1 MYQLVSWLE
10 HTGRVTDMG
19 LEVTREI
26 WTLTGEISSV
36 RTDALAVEEPLEIRI
51 NSQAITTTMRTPG
64 HDLELTLGWL
74 LGEGIISSLEDLVGL
89 ELDANEE
96 NVVQVRMRESLE
108 PILEPRQ
115 YSSGSACG
123 VCGKTSLE
131 QIHARGLQRITN
143 SAHVTARVLYSL
155 PDVLREV
162 QTTFKSTG
170 GLHAAALFTLEG
182 ELLAMREDVG
192 RHNAVDKLVGFSRL
206 ENLPLEQSVML
217 VSGRVGFEIAQ
228 KSVAAR
234 VPILAAVGAPSSLAV
249 DLAREFNLSLIGF
262 LRGERANVYSGFGR
276 IARDSV
282 QNPKTL

>member
-1 MYQLVSWLE
+1 
-10 HTGRVTDMG
+10 MG

-26 WTLTGEISSV
+26 WTLEGEKTSI
-36 RTDALAVEEPLEIRI
+36 RTDALAVEEPLEIRV

-74 LGEGIISSLEDLVGL
+74 LGEGIISSLEDLNGL
-89 ELDANEE
+89 EPDAHEE
-96 NVVQVRMRESLE
+96 NVIQVRLRDGLESNF
-108 PILEPRQ
+108 EPRQ

-131 QIHARGLQRITN
+131 QIHARGLQKISSRIQIEP
-143 SAHVTARVLYSL
+143 RVLYGL
-155 PDVLREV
+155 PDSLREV
-162 QTTFKSTG
+162 QTAFESTG
-170 GLHAAALFTLEG
+170 GLHAAALFTLPG

-206 ENLPLEQSVML
+206 ENLPLENSIML

-228 KSVAAR
+228 KCVAAR

-249 DLAREFNLSLIGF
+249 DLALEFNLSLVGF
-262 LRGERANVYSGFGR
+262 LRGERANVYSGIERF
-276 IARDSV
+276 ARDSV
-282 QNPKTL
+282 QNPNLL

>member
-1 MYQLVSWLE
+1 
-10 HTGRVTDMG
+10 MG
-19 LEVTREI
+19 LEVQREI
-26 WTLTGEISSV
+26 WTLTGEKSSL
-36 RTDALAVEEPLEIRI
+36 RSDALAVEEPLEIRV

-74 LGEGIISSLEDLVGL
+74 LSDGIIESLEDVNRL
-89 ELDANEE
+89 ESDAHEE
-96 NVVQVRMRESLE
+96 NVVQVQLREGLA
-108 PILEPRQ
+108 PDLEPRQ

-131 QIHARGLQRITN
+131 QIHTRGLEKISSQIQIEP
-143 SAHVTARVLYSL
+143 RVLYGL
-155 PDVLREV
+155 PDALREV
-162 QTTFKSTG
+162 QTTFEATG

-228 KSVAAR
+228 KCVASR

-249 DLAREFNLSLIGF
+249 DLALEFNLSLIGF
-262 LRGERANVYSGFGR
+262 LRGERANVYSAFER